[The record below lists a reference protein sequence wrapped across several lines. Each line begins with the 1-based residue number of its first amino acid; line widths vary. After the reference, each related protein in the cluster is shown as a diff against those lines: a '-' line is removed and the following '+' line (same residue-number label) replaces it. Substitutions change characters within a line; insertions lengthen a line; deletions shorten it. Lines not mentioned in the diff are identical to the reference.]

1 MDICLE
7 ATRARQRAVFVGSL
21 AQPNNKACWAPLQVF
36 LLGLWIAIVC
46 TPCFSVSVTYVLLGP
61 NLYNLAMGRAFMNFA
76 MGRVLGGLAMSQVL
90 GPGHGSGPGIHALDP
105 EKCLGP
111 CL

>member
-76 MGRVLGGLAMSQVL
+76 MGRVLGGLAMGHSWDLAIGLVL
-90 GPGHGSGPGIHALDP
+90 GSMRWIPRSV
-105 EKCLGP
+105 
-111 CL
+111 